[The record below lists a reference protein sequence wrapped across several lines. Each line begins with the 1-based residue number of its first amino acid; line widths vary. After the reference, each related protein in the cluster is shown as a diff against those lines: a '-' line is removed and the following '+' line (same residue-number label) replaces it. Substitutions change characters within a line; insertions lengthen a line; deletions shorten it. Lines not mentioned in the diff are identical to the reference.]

1 MAGKILIVLMCILF
15 FFPTLAKANSVEIQ
29 LSVTMP
35 NVISGNLDNA
45 IQSPQPSTD
54 KIVIVETV
62 LRNGESVTLQSIVA
76 K

>member
-1 MAGKILIVLMCILF
+1 MAGKIIIVLIYILF
-15 FFPTLAKANSVEIQ
+15 LFHSYAKANSVEIQ